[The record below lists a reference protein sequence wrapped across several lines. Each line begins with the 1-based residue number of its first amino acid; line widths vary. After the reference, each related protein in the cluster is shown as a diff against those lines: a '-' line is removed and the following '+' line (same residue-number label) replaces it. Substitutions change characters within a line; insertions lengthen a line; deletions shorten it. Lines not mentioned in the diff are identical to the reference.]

1 MIDHHDF
8 SRFRLLDGEV
18 PTYHAAF
25 NMGME
30 GQITDRRFIYRD
42 VQSGESW
49 PVELATIQAASVR
62 GDHIPLGPPSGYWN
76 WDIRIWLEEPLDPHD
91 GADRST
97 WDDLTLLPVDVLHAH
112 EVGALLATAI
122 ATAYSPR

>member
-1 MIDHHDF
+1 MIHHHDF

-49 PVELATIQAASVR
+49 PVELATIQAASVF
-62 GDHIPLGPPSGYWN
+62 GYDSSFGW
-76 WDIRIWLEEPLDPHD
+76 
-91 GADRST
+91 T
-97 WDDLTLLPVDVLHAH
+97 WDVRIRCHEHSDPDALPFERNYDERDTFGDLTLRPC
-112 EVGALLATAI
+112 
-122 ATAYSPR
+122 